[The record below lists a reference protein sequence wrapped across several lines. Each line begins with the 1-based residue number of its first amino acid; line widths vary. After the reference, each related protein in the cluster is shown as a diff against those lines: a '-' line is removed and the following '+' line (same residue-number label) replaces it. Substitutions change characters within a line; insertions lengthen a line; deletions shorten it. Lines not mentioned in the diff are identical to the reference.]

1 MAAERVV
8 TAAAARAVTVAAAA
22 QHLAD
27 QAAGAARAELA
38 EEAAEEAAGV
48 APAEVQHPEAVLAA
62 AEEAPARA
70 GSDPEGQSKW
80 RCQRGRQLKCGHW
93 RLGVG
98 NGGPVEAA
106 PAWIGQ
112 QRWCTRRPT
121 FGQETGL
128 SLGHAVHEGRGG
140 EVDSRPRS
148 APWAG

>member
-70 GSDPEGQSKW
+70 GSDPEAAI
-80 RCQRGRQLKCGHW
+80 RGAVSTR
-93 RLGVG
+93 
-98 NGGPVEAA
+98 EAA
-106 PAWIGQ
+106 QVRALAA
-112 QRWCTRRPT
+112 R
-121 FGQETGL
+121 
-128 SLGHAVHEGRGG
+128 V
-140 EVDSRPRS
+140 
-148 APWAG
+148 

>member
-38 EEAAEEAAGV
+38 EEAAEEAA
-48 APAEVQHPEAVLAA
+48 AEVQHPEAVLAA

-70 GSDPEGQSKW
+70 GSDPEAAIRVAVST
-80 RCQRGRQLKCGHW
+80 R
-93 RLGVG
+93 
-98 NGGPVEAA
+98 EAA
-106 PAWIGQ
+106 QVRARVGALGG
-112 QRWCTRRPT
+112 PT
-121 FGQETGL
+121 FGPETGL
-128 SLGHAVHEGRGG
+128 SLGHAVQEGRGG
-140 EVDSRPRS
+140 EVSLRPRS